1 MMSTVDTLSRI
12 VDKSVYQLLSDVW
25 ADVVD
30 GYVYRS
36 NGVKYSVMSQVDCLP
51 SYSFDQKFA
60 VL

>member
-12 VDKSVYQLLSDVW
+12 VDELVYQLLS
-25 ADVVD
+25 DVVD

-36 NGVKYSVMSQVDCLP
+36 NGVKVKYSVMSHVDCLP